1 MIIYSIL
8 RGTKGDG
15 REVRSIVPSKHFSFF
30 YHPFSF
36 FLLPFFHKSRPQS
49 GYRNRLETDEIPRVS
64 ATSGEFSSFA
74 LPLLPSLP
82 PDNIHDTL
90 WIISGRM
97 VDIETCFLARL
108 LNGAEVEARSDRG
121 YESTI
126 IAKCRRMPWARL
138 LCALRDCARMVL
150 VGASYRLC
158 YTRIRVV
165 GVYTLGRFA
174 HVRIQCRSVDF
185 DDGIGIRF
193 DLLWKGYSHQV

>member
-1 MIIYSIL
+1 MEEKLGPLFHPSTSLSSIIL
-8 RGTKGDG
+8 
-15 REVRSIVPSKHFSFF
+15 FLSFF
-30 YHPFSF
+30 SLFFTSHGRRVAIETVWKPTKFLESRQQAASF
-36 FLLPFFHKSRPQS
+36 
-49 GYRNRLETDEIPRVS
+49 RVS
-64 ATSGEFSSFA
+64 LSPSS
-74 LPLLPSLP
+74 PLP

-138 LCALRDCARMVL
+138 LCALHDCARMVL

>member
-36 FLLPFFHKSRPQS
+36 FLLPFFTSHGRRVAIETVWKPTKFLESRQQATS
-49 GYRNRLETDEIPRVS
+49 FRVS
-64 ATSGEFSSFA
+64 LS
-74 LPLLPSLP
+74 P